1 MEWQH
6 NISDT
11 RLGITPA
18 AEAVFQVGRAVI
30 ERLDYI
36 AEALKRIQA
45 TSDGP

>member
-6 NISDT
+6 NISAT
-11 RLGITPA
+11 RQFTPA

-36 AEALKRIQA
+36 AEALERIQA